1 MPPPSTVVLHPCQ
14 LLALS
19 PFLLLGLHSGHVEV
33 PRLGV
38 RLELQLLATATATPD
53 LSRLRPTP
61 QLVAVPCPHGYWLG
75 LLPLSHNRNYLS
87 DFFLV
92 KFASLVGV
100 NLHLIYKIIA
110 LLRYNSYVKNRLR
123 FFPFLWP
130 HPQHM
135 EVLRPGIESEPHL
148 PPMPQ
153 PWQCWILNPLLQ
165 TGGRTC
171 DDSETMAGSWTCC
184 ATVGSPKIHP
194 LTVYS

>member
-1 MPPPSTVVLHPCQ
+1 MSSRVLVGFVTTEPQ
-14 LLALS
+14 QELL
-19 PFLLLGLHSGHVEV
+19 
-33 PRLGV
+33 V
-38 RLELQLLATATATPD
+38 RLL
-53 LSRLRPTP
+53 
-61 QLVAVPCPHGYWLG
+61 
-75 LLPLSHNRNYLS
+75 
-87 DFFLV
+87 FF

-100 NLHLIYKIIA
+100 SLHLIYKIIA
-110 LLRYNSYVKNRLR
+110 LLRYNSYVKNHLR

-135 EVLRPGIESEPHL
+135 EVIRPGIESEPHL
-148 PPMPQ
+148 PPTPQ

-184 ATVGSPKIHP
+184 AKVGSPKIHP